1 MAINYNILPVLS
13 YLTVALMLRVDSVML
28 DHRKPKSYF
37 VVEGTKV
44 VYIQQNNKVRQITGN

>member
-1 MAINYNILPVLS
+1 MSINYKILPVLF
-13 YLTVALMLRVDSVML
+13 YFTVALMLRVDSVML

-44 VYIQQNNKVRQITGN
+44 VYIQQNNKVN